1 MLSDHPFTH
10 SSIPNDILN
19 EKKLNSNRHSTP
31 KFTEEDDPTD
41 FISKTDSNEIMH
53 NVEPLIEEKL

>member
-10 SSIPNDILN
+10 PPISNEILQ

-41 FISKTDSNEIMH
+41 FISKTDSDEYRH
-53 NVEPLIEEKL
+53 KDEPKIEEKL